1 MAGATA
7 TITVDDRE
15 VRELLERMR
24 RRGGV
29 LQNLMLRKVGEIV
42 QESVQRNFEERRG
55 PDGASWPQVS
65 PRYAEYKRKKGKDPL
80 NILIWS
86 RRLMGSIHP
95 SVQGDAV
102 LVGTNVVYAAIHQFG
117 GSFERAARKQTLY
130 FKQYK
135 SGEVKNRFVKKG
147 RSNFARDVDVAAHE
161 VYMPARPYLGVRED
175 DWPKIAEVIRA
186 HMLER

>member
-1 MAGATA
+1 MAGAAT
-7 TITVDDRE
+7 TITVEDRE

-24 RRGGV
+24 ERGGARRGP
-29 LQNLMLRKVGEIV
+29 MLREIGEIV

-65 PRYAEYKRKKGKDPL
+65 PSYAEYKRKKGKDPL

-102 LVGTNVVYAAIHQFG
+102 LVGTDVVYAAIHQFG
-117 GSFERAARKQTLY
+117 GTFARKQTLY
-130 FKQYK
+130 YKRDK
-135 SGEVKNRFVKKG
+135 SGRPGNKWVKK
-147 RSNFARDVDVAAHE
+147 SKSDFAQDATVQTH
-161 VYMPARPYLGVRED
+161 MPARPYLGVRED